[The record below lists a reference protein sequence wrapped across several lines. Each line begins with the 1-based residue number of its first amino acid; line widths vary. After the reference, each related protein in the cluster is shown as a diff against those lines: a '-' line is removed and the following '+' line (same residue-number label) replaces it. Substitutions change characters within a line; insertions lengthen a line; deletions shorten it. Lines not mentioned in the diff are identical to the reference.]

1 MCKNKRFCKT
11 YDYLVIVLF
20 SCRVHICKVDWT
32 SSLMTLFTRWK
43 PATVQYHF
51 IVLYTY
57 KQLNT
62 YTRNALINVT

>member
-32 SSLMTLFTRWK
+32 SSLMTRFTRRK
-43 PATVQYHF
+43 PATVQHHF
-51 IVLYTY
+51 IVLYTFE
-57 KQLNT
+57 QLNAHT
-62 YTRNALINVT
+62 CNVLVNVT